1 MTISEGSPNID
12 RVIDSLI
19 ELWQEFQNIQQNQNV
34 EDEKKNRDLAM
45 GFLNCAKDDI
55 RAVKILYEKQLLSLS
70 VYHLQQAVEKTTK
83 AYALALS
90 VVTTRELKEIKHKG
104 PLTFIKLLKKKWA
117 MAYINLV
124 KTLNPN
130 VNVNIIDKV
139 EKIIN
144 KEQKELAEMPK
155 TVICTYLNSVKQMR
169 NILQKQMYPQ
179 IDKAINLLEP
189 LLHEET
195 ENLKKAIDAAL
206 RTGIVASFIS
216 LYLLSVITYSHST
229 FTRYPDGEIK
239 PSDYYSRRLE
249 IVECINDILSEV
261 EICVNALEQEYG
273 LKGGYE

>member
-1 MTISEGSPNID
+1 M
-12 RVIDSLI
+12 R
-19 ELWQEFQNIQQNQNV
+19 QNQNV
-34 EDEKKNRDLAM
+34 GDEKKNRDLAM

-55 RAVKILYEKQLLSLS
+55 RAVKILYEKQLLPLS
-70 VYHLQQAVEKTTK
+70 IYHLQQAVEKTTK

-104 PLTFIKLLKKKWA
+104 PLTFTKLLKKKWA
-117 MAYINLV
+117 AVYINLV
-124 KTLNPN
+124 KNLNPN
-130 VNVNIIDKV
+130 VNVSIIDKV

>member
-19 ELWQEFQNIQQNQNV
+19 ELWQEFQNMQQNQNV